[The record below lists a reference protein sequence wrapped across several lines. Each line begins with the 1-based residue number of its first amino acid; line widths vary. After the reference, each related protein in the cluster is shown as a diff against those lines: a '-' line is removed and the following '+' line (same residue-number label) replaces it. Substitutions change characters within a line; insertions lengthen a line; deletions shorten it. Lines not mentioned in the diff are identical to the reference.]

1 VQWDCANQFDRQADA
16 NEKMLRGLVY
26 RGVGFDNLEARLL
39 VGVRG
44 IHFLAGNHPE
54 MSQIRI
60 VLYLLLLFAA
70 LLQPSLALEA
80 EQNQAALAVE
90 ASNGQSTFHI
100 GERVPLKL
108 TFSSPN
114 ETEYLIAR

>member
-1 VQWDCANQFDRQADA
+1 
-16 NEKMLRGLVY
+16 
-26 RGVGFDNLEARLL
+26 
-39 VGVRG
+39 
-44 IHFLAGNHPE
+44 
-54 MSQIRI
+54 
-60 VLYLLLLFAA
+60 LLFAA

-114 ETEYLIAR
+114 ETEYLIAPLIRGRGGEFDCNRFEVVRPCYWMVRSFGDVLQAGSHPNRARLELATFEEGQAS